1 MESTRKSAQ
10 SATKGSLNSPRASR
24 IAPPADFTMSAR
36 KFIDIGANLTDL
48 MFSGI
53 YNGSQKHTGD
63 LREVLL
69 RAYNAGLEKIIVT
82 CGCLEDLVVAKSL
95 CASDEHLFFTAGIHP
110 TRCQDFAK
118 DPIACYDKLK
128 SCIKDNPDRVV
139 AVGEC
144 GLDYDREHFCPAD
157 VQRTYF
163 EKQLHLAH
171 TTGLPLFLHC
181 RRAHTDLLDLLRKHI
196 SEFGPVTGVV
206 HTFDGTAEQASDFI
220 NLGLYVG
227 FNGCSL
233 KLPEN
238 LKVVSEVPVERI
250 LLETDA
256 PWCDIRPTH
265 AGYQY
270 VKTKF
275 ERKKPNKWD
284 AKCMVAG
291 RNEPANIVQVL
302 EVVAAVRGISE
313 DELAET
319 VYQNTLTAFPHL
331 AH

>member
-1 MESTRKSAQ
+1 M
-10 SATKGSLNSPRASR
+10 P
-24 IAPPADFTMSAR
+24 AR

-82 CGCLEDLVVAKSL
+82 CGCLKDLEVAKLL
-95 CASDEHLFFTAGIHP
+95 CASDDRLFFTVGIHP
-110 TRCQDFAK
+110 TRCQEFAK
-118 DPIACYDKLK
+118 DSKACYDKLK
-128 SCIKDNPDRVV
+128 SCLEDNPAKVV

-144 GLDYDREHFCPAD
+144 GLDYDREHFCPRD

-163 EKQLHLAH
+163 ERQLRLAH
-171 TTGLPLFLHC
+171 ATDLPLFMHC
-181 RRAHTDLLDLLRKHI
+181 RSAHADLLDILRRHI

-206 HTFDGTAEQASDFI
+206 HTFDGTADQASDLI
-220 NLGLYVG
+220 NLGLYLG

-238 LKVVSEVPVERI
+238 LKVVSEVPAERI

-275 ERKKPNKWD
+275 ERKKPNRWD
-284 AKCMVAG
+284 SHCMVAG

-302 EVVAAVRGISE
+302 EIVASVRGLSE

-319 VYQNTLTAFPHL
+319 VYQNTLIAFPRL
-331 AH
+331 VQ